1 MTQRVL
7 EWTTARLREG
17 EAVALASVITAQG
30 SVPGKPGAHMAV
42 TDSEVYLSLIHI
54 LTLPTIYS
62 V

>member
-30 SVPGKPGAHMAV
+30 SVPGNPERTWQSQVLKCMERLEV
-42 TDSEVYLSLIHI
+42 LDSR
-54 LTLPTIYS
+54 
-62 V
+62 